1 MDLNKNI
8 NRSKFCIL
16 PVITKILFINPDHYI
31 YISFYEP
38 SSTCVSYICEKKKK
52 KIDFLNSLTV
62 LHLFRFFSLIIK
74 ETCAKKK
81 KISPPL
87 SRWTNVEISKCS
99 IHAYPCIL
107 TLCAHVFANDLLP
120 TINARYAYSAAWNRF
135 TNSMAPC
142 IIGLG
147 RIALWRFLA
156 ISFAHSASVNC
167 GERIPDIPVSILFS
181 TRSSNCI

>member
-1 MDLNKNI
+1 M
-8 NRSKFCIL
+8 
-16 PVITKILFINPDHYI
+16 TKILFINGNGLLYI

-181 TRSSNCI
+181 TRSSNCM

>member
-1 MDLNKNI
+1 ME
-8 NRSKFCIL
+8 
-16 PVITKILFINPDHYI
+16 TDHYI
-31 YISFYEP
+31 YIYFFLQTFQYLRIY
-38 SSTCVSYICEKKKK
+38 YICEKKKK
-52 KIDFLNSLTV
+52 KIDFLNCTHCITPLSL
-62 LHLFRFFSLIIK
+62 LFSNNKRNL
-74 ETCAKKK
+74 CKK
-81 KISPPL
+81 KISPPF

-181 TRSSNCI
+181 TRSSNCM